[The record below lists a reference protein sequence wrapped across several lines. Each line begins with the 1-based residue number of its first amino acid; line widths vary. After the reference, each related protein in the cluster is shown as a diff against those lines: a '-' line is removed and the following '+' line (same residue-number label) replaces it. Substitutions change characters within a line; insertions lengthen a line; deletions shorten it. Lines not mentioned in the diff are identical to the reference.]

1 MLRKS
6 DVATP
11 DYIAGI
17 MQAFEAGRQEEY
29 IRIMSILEDLQR
41 RSSLVLVETVIEN
54 YKADREMDNGTA

>member
-17 MQAFEAGRQEEY
+17 MQAFEAGKHEEY
-29 IRIMSILEDLQR
+29 VRIMSILEDLQR
-41 RSSLVLVETVIEN
+41 RSNLVLVETVIEN